1 MMRKNVLALL
11 AVVTVS
17 LIGGQA
23 FAQQELRADQAPN
36 ALAAGKHSLSF
47 ALPGGGNPYAG
58 GAFGYW
64 MMLTPEINFGINV
77 GLAVDR
83 QGNTVNDDVITSWDL
98 LLAPTMKFYT
108 SRRSV
113 VAPYYFAQLNLRLND
128 SGAANSEVNTE
139 MGLAGGIGVEW
150 FPVTNFSVGGHAGL
164 GLDIIRSGNGEP
176 IAVGTF
182 TSGLSAQIYF

>member
-1 MMRKNVLALL
+1 MRKNVLALL
-11 AVVTVS
+11 VISFVS
-17 LIGGQA
+17 LLGSQA
-23 FAQQELRADQAPN
+23 FAQQEFRADQAPN

-47 ALPGGGNPYAG
+47 AVPGGGNPYAT

-77 GLAVDR
+77 GFGLDR
-83 QGNTVNDDVITSWDL
+83 QGNNVNDDVTTNWDL
-98 LLAPTMKFYT
+98 LLAPALKFYT

-113 VAPYYFAQLNLRLND
+113 VAPYYFAQLNLRLHDTN
-128 SGAANSEVNTE
+128 GNTDPE
-139 MGLAGGIGVEW
+139 LGLAGGLGVEW
-150 FPVTNFSVGGHAGL
+150 FPVTNFSIGGHAGL
-164 GLDIIRSGNGEP
+164 GIDILRAGNGEP